1 MNTINLWHDYEI
13 VNCIIRDGS
22 YLPFIQPIGRIFA
35 SFTGI
40 ECFMKRILLSGLVG
54 FLVFY
59 SALGQTAYPFRVS
72 MDRMLWHDK
81 IDKQQKRLY
90 TADGLLKLSSDESVN
105 LQIEDALI
113 RKIDNL
119 QQELESDTVATGQ
132 TKVKYLRSI
141 EKLLEGYNMNRN
153 KRDFPVSMA
162 PTLYNAFVE
171 CMELDKKNES
181 IEPVIA
187 RNDYG
192 VGKILI
198 ECFLSP
204 TVNPGVAASRTILL
218 KKYCE
223 AHPDEILP
231 VLLKNPNVSFANE
244 FIKIAADNDIN
255 RIYDYAAGRNVLA
268 ARIRNHPDSLVRIV
282 GQMANSKSGQLYFPF
297 LDNLLKGK
305 ISFEEIDRVKG
316 NDLDYY
322 RLMVK
327 TRVQYAGRMLP
338 PTRDTVNGMRTLTT
352 MMARKA
358 KEHFIRE
365 INSLHAVED
374 ERVRFRRL
382 DGLTP
387 QELYYLIVLGED
399 EIYTSS
405 YLNVYKRIF
414 QRMSVPRGD
423 SLLLSVNGDYFRK
436 FIKMAA
442 GYNTL
447 NDFLGKMDKENAT
460 TMMKAFVIKLE
471 ETKEL
476 EESVDVADSYSSI
489 VDKNKEL
496 ARYILEQV
504 KWNYDRNVQNDNKRG
519 IVIYNLL
526 KILFESAD
534 TTQKVNLS
542 EKLGI
547 PPVYS
552 VDRTLLTDD
561 TGRVVQQVFFYG
573 DEDKD
578 GQNSYVNFMAMFR
591 GRPEWKIAEN
601 PNWVSISSTKG
612 KPVMIF
618 ANKPLLGPDDP
629 DQKAQEKLAE
639 YLESKNLRPTIVIH
653 RGHSYHLQYTLRQ
666 LAPSA
671 RIVVLGSCGGYNNL
685 NEVLSI
691 CEDAH
696 IISSK
701 QVGTKTVNE
710 PILQA
715 INNSLVAGRNIDWI
729 PLWRDLSGRF
739 KDEVSKEKF
748 DDYIPPYKNLGA
760 IFIKAYKKA
769 MGN

>member
-1 MNTINLWHDYEI
+1 M
-13 VNCIIRDGS
+13 GK
-22 YLPFIQPIGRIFA
+22 LPFIQPIGRIFA
-35 SFTGI
+35 SIIGI
-40 ECFMKRILLSGLVG
+40 EHIMKRFLLYGVAVLMV
-54 FLVFY
+54 LN
-59 SALGQTAYPFRVS
+59 SASAQTAYPFRVS

-81 IDKQQKRLY
+81 IDKQQKRLFNSE
-90 TADGLLKLSSDESVN
+90 GLLKLSPDESIN
-105 LQIEDALI
+105 LQIEDALV
-113 RKIDNL
+113 RRIDNL
-119 QQELESDTVATGQ
+119 QETLETDTVSSGQ
-132 TKVKYLRSI
+132 EKVKYLRSI
-141 EKLLEGYNMNRN
+141 EKLLVGYNMNRN
-153 KRDFPVSMA
+153 KRDFPVSIA
-162 PTLYNAFVE
+162 PTLHDAFVE
-171 CMELDKKNES
+171 CMELDRKNES
-181 IEPVIA
+181 IEPVIE
-187 RNDYG
+187 RNEYG

-204 TVNPGVAASRTILL
+204 TANVGVAPSRTILL

-223 AHPDEILP
+223 LHPDEILP
-231 VLLKNPNVSFANE
+231 ILSKNPTVSFAND
-244 FIKIAADNDIN
+244 FIKVAAYNDIN
-255 RIYDYAAGRNVLA
+255 KLYDYAAARNVLA
-268 ARIRNHPDSLVRIV
+268 ARIRNHPDTLVRIV
-282 GQMANSKSGQLYFPF
+282 AQMANSKSGQLYFPF
-297 LDNLLKGK
+297 LDNIRNGK

-316 NDLDYY
+316 NELDYY

-327 TRVQYAGRMLP
+327 TRVEYAGRMLP
-338 PTRDTVNGMRTLTT
+338 PTRDTVSGMRSLTT

-358 KEHFIRE
+358 KEYFIRE

-423 SLLLSVNGDYFRK
+423 SLLLSVNGDFFRK

-447 NDFLGKMDKENAT
+447 NDFLGKMDKDNAT
-460 TMMKAFVIKLE
+460 TTMKAFVIRLE
-471 ETKEL
+471 DTKEL

-496 ARYILEQV
+496 AKYILEQV
-504 KWNYDRNVQNDNKRG
+504 KWNYHRNVQNNNKRG
-519 IVIYNLL
+519 MVIYNLL
-526 KILFESAD
+526 QILFESAD

-547 PPVYS
+547 PPVYT
-552 VDRTLLTDD
+552 VDRSLLTDD
-561 TGRVVQQVFFYG
+561 TGRVIQQVFFYG

-578 GQNSYVNFMAMFR
+578 GQNSFINFMAMFR
-591 GRPEWKIAEN
+591 GKGEWKIAEN
-601 PNWVSISSTKG
+601 PNWVTISSTRG

-618 ANKPLLGPDDP
+618 ANKPLLGDDDP
-629 DQKAQEKLAE
+629 DQKAQEKLNE
-639 YLESKNLRPTIVIH
+639 YLSDKNLKPTIVIH

-685 NEVLSI
+685 NEVLSV

-701 QVGTKTVNE
+701 QVGSKTVNE

-715 INNSLVAGRNIDWI
+715 INNSLVAGRNIEWI

-739 KDEVSKEKF
+739 RDEASKEKF

-760 IFIKAYKKA
+760 IFIKAYRKA

>member
-1 MNTINLWHDYEI
+1 
-13 VNCIIRDGS
+13 
-22 YLPFIQPIGRIFA
+22 
-35 SFTGI
+35 
-40 ECFMKRILLSGLVG
+40 MKRFLSCVIGL
-54 FLVFY
+54 FIIFNTAF
-59 SALGQTAYPFRVS
+59 SQTSYPFRVS

-81 IDKQQKRLY
+81 IDKQQKKLYNTEGQLRLS
-90 TADGLLKLSSDESVN
+90 ADESVN

-119 QQELESDTVATGQ
+119 QESIETDSTSNGQ
-132 TKVKYLRSI
+132 AKVKYLRSV
-141 EKLLEGYNMNRN
+141 EKLIEGYNMNRN

-162 PTLYNAFVE
+162 PALFEGFVE
-171 CMELDKKNES
+171 CLELDKKNES

-187 RNDYG
+187 KSPYG
-192 VGKILI
+192 VGKVLV
-198 ECFLSP
+198 ECFLYPS
-204 TVNPGVAASRTILL
+204 VNPGVTASRTILL

-223 AHPDEILP
+223 LHPEEILP
-231 VLLKNPNVSFANE
+231 VLLKNPNVSFAND
-244 FIKIAADNDIN
+244 FIRLAANNDIN
-255 RIYDYAAGRNVLA
+255 KIYDYAAGRNVLA
-268 ARIRNHPDSLVRIV
+268 ARIRNHPDTLVRIV

-297 LDNLLKGK
+297 LDNILKGK
-305 ISFEEIDRVKG
+305 ISFEEIDRVKD
-316 NDLDYY
+316 NELDYY
-322 RLMVK
+322 RLMVR
-327 TRVQYAGRMLP
+327 TRVEYAGRMLP
-338 PTRDTVNGMRTLTT
+338 PTRDTVSGMRTLTT
-352 MMARKA
+352 MMAKKA
-358 KEHFIRE
+358 KEYFIRE
-365 INSLHAVED
+365 INALHAVED

-414 QRMSVPRGD
+414 QRMKVPRGD

-447 NDFLGKMDKENAT
+447 NDFLGKMDKDNAT
-460 TMMKAFVIKLE
+460 TTMKAFVIRLE
-471 ETKEL
+471 DTKEL

-496 ARYILEQV
+496 AKFILDEV
-504 KWNYDRNVQNDNKRG
+504 KWNYDRNVQNNNKRG
-519 IVIYNLL
+519 VVIYNLL
-526 KILFESAD
+526 QVLFESAD
-534 TTQKVNLS
+534 TTKKVNLS

-547 PPVYS
+547 PPVYT
-552 VDRTLLTDD
+552 VDRSLLLDD

-578 GQNSYVNFMAMFR
+578 GQNSFINFMAMFR
-591 GRPEWKIAEN
+591 GRPEWKISEN
-601 PNWVSISSTKG
+601 PNWVTITSQKG

-618 ANKPLLGPDDP
+618 ANKPLLGDDDP
-629 DQKAQEKLAE
+629 DQKAQQKLAE
-639 YLESKNLRPTIVIH
+639 YLDARNLRPTIVIH

-666 LAPSA
+666 LVPSA
-671 RIVVLGSCGGYNNL
+671 RIVILGSCGGYNNL
-685 NEVLSI
+685 NEVLTV

-715 INNSLVAGRNIDWI
+715 INTSLVAGKNIDWI

-739 KDEVSKEKF
+739 RDEASKEKF

-760 IFIKAYKKA
+760 IFIKSYRKA

>member
-1 MNTINLWHDYEI
+1 M
-13 VNCIIRDGS
+13 
-22 YLPFIQPIGRIFA
+22 
-35 SFTGI
+35 
-40 ECFMKRILLSGLVG
+40 ECV
-54 FLVFY
+54 
-59 SALGQTAYPFRVS
+59 
-72 MDRMLWHDK
+72 
-81 IDKQQKRLY
+81 
-90 TADGLLKLSSDESVN
+90 
-105 LQIEDALI
+105 
-113 RKIDNL
+113 
-119 QQELESDTVATGQ
+119 
-132 TKVKYLRSI
+132 
-141 EKLLEGYNMNRN
+141 
-153 KRDFPVSMA
+153 
-162 PTLYNAFVE
+162 
-171 CMELDKKNES
+171 ELDKKGES
-181 IEPVIA
+181 IQPVIA
-187 RNDYG
+187 RNEYG
-192 VGKILI
+192 IGKILV

-204 TVNPGVAASRTILL
+204 NPNPGVAPSRVLL
-218 KKYCE
+218 LRKYCE
-223 AHPDEILP
+223 AHPNEILS
-231 VLLKNPNVSFANE
+231 VLSKNPDVPFSNE
-244 FIKIAADNDIN
+244 FIKIAAYRDI
-255 RIYDYAAGRNVLA
+255 RKVYDYAAARNGLA
-268 ARIRNHPDSLVRIV
+268 VRIRNHPDSLVRIV
-282 GQMANSKSGQLYFPF
+282 AQMANSKSGQLYFPF
-297 LDNLLKGK
+297 LENILNGK
-305 ISFEEIDRVKG
+305 ISFEEIDKVKDNELG
-316 NDLDYY
+316 YY

-327 TRVQYAGRMLP
+327 TRVEYAGRMLP
-338 PTRDTVNGMRTLTT
+338 PTRDTVSGMEALTT

-358 KEHFIRE
+358 KEYFIRE
-365 INSLHAVED
+365 INALHAVED

-382 DGLTP
+382 DGLSP

-447 NDFLGKMDKENAT
+447 NDFLAKMDKENAT
-460 TMMKAFVIKLE
+460 TTMKAFVIRLE
-471 ETKEL
+471 DTKEL

-496 ARYILEQV
+496 AKYILEQV
-504 KWNYDRNVQNDNKRG
+504 KWNYDRNIQNNNKRG
-519 IVIYNLL
+519 VVIYNLL
-526 KILFESAD
+526 RILFESAD
-534 TTQKVNLS
+534 TTQKINLS

-552 VDRTLLTDD
+552 VDRSLLTDD

-578 GQNSYVNFMAMFR
+578 GQLSFINFMAMFR
-591 GRPEWKIAEN
+591 GKSEWRISEN
-601 PNWVSISSTKG
+601 PNWVTITSTKG

-618 ANKPLLGPDDP
+618 ANKPLLGDDDP
-629 DQKAQEKLAE
+629 DQKAQEKLNE
-639 YLESKNLRPTIVIH
+639 YLSARNLKPTIVIH

-685 NEVLSI
+685 NEVLSV

-701 QVGTKTVNE
+701 QVGSKTVNE

-715 INNSLVAGRNIDWI
+715 INTSLVAGKNIEWI

-739 KDEVSKEKF
+739 RDEASKEKF

-760 IFIKAYKKA
+760 IFIKAYRKA
-769 MGN
+769 MGD

>member
-1 MNTINLWHDYEI
+1 MKLLTG
-13 VNCIIRDGS
+13 IIRLAS
-22 YLPFIQPIGRIFA
+22 NLPFIQPIGRIFA

-40 ECFMKRILLSGLVG
+40 ECIMKRILLCGIV
-54 FLVFY
+54 VFSILS
-59 SALGQTAYPFRVS
+59 SAFGQTAYPFRVS

-81 IDKQQKRLY
+81 IDKQQKKLY
-90 TADGLLKLSSDESVN
+90 NTDGLLKLSSDESVN

-113 RKIDNL
+113 RKINNL
-119 QQELESDTVATGQ
+119 QETVETDTLSSGQ
-132 TKVKYLRSI
+132 AKVKYLRSI

-162 PTLYNAFVE
+162 PALFDAFVE
-171 CMELDKKNES
+171 CLELDKNNES

-187 RNDYG
+187 KNEYG
-192 VGKILI
+192 VGKILV

-204 TVNPGVAASRTILL
+204 TVNPGIASSRTLL
-218 KKYCE
+218 LRKYCE
-223 AHPDEILP
+223 LHPDEILP
-231 VLLKNPNVSFANE
+231 VLSKNPTVSFANE

-255 RIYDYAAGRNVLA
+255 KIYDYAAGRNALA
-268 ARIRNHPDSLVRIV
+268 ARIRSHPDTLVRIV
-282 GQMANSKSGQLYFPF
+282 AQMANSKSGQLYFPF
-297 LDNLLKGK
+297 LDDLIKGK
-305 ISFEEIDRVKG
+305 ISFQEIDKVK
-316 NDLDYY
+316 DSELEYY

-327 TRVQYAGRMLP
+327 TRIGYAARMLP
-338 PTRDTVNGMRTLTT
+338 PTRDTVSGMKSLTT
-352 MMARKA
+352 MMASKA
-358 KEHFIRE
+358 KQYFIRE

-382 DGLTP
+382 EGLSP

-447 NDFLGKMDKENAT
+447 NDFLGKMDKDNAT
-460 TMMKAFVIKLE
+460 TTMKAFVIRLE
-471 ETKEL
+471 DTREL

-496 ARYILEQV
+496 AKFILDQV
-504 KWNYDRNVQNDNKRG
+504 KWNYDRNVQNNNKRG
-519 IVIYNLL
+519 VVIYNLL
-526 KILFESAD
+526 QILFESAD
-534 TTQKVNLS
+534 TTNKVNLS

-547 PPVYS
+547 SPVYS
-552 VDRTLLTDD
+552 IDRALLTDD

-578 GQNSYVNFMAMFR
+578 GQLSFVNFMAMFR
-591 GRPEWKIAEN
+591 GRSEWRITEN
-601 PNWVSISSTKG
+601 PNWVSITSTKG

-618 ANKPLLGPDDP
+618 ANKPLLGDDDP
-629 DQKAQEKLAE
+629 DQKAQEKLGE
-639 YLESKNLRPTIVIH
+639 YLEGKNLKPTIVIH

-685 NEVLSI
+685 NEVLSV

-715 INNSLVAGRNIDWI
+715 INNSLVAGKNIEWI

-739 KDEVSKEKF
+739 RDEASKEKF

-760 IFIKAYKKA
+760 IFIKAYRKA
-769 MGN
+769 MVN